1 MIKYAMYVGFAVI
14 VIFSIIYV
22 YNKVADYFVKNVSD
36 KIDKLSETSEHT
48 EPQWEIIK
56 NMSFEDSSK
65 KDNTQLKSSVLDV
78 Q

>member
-1 MIKYAMYVGFAVI
+1 MYVGFAVI

-48 EPQWEIIK
+48 EPQ
-56 NMSFEDSSK
+56 
-65 KDNTQLKSSVLDV
+65 
-78 Q
+78 